1 MFFTDL
7 LLKAFFKWRN
17 AFCLG
22 MFFFGAPLIY
32 MIRDGIG
39 VAPNSTPFTFA
50 LMCGPLFLLL
60 PFRSLKTFY
69 RPNTIAYTLGTG
81 FLLMAA
87 IYLYA
92 YAPNRGW
99 FTNTIYESILFF
111 LNFYLLIAITT
122 VGVETLELKF
132 VTFAIAVSLLGTA
145 IFLLFLFRDPSFV
158 MGSRASIKF
167 NEDDTTG
174 NPHIFARGAFLGF
187 TASLIYLKHAVN
199 VSQLKKLIVQGG
211 MLLFLLAIILTQ
223 AFSTFISLFLM
234 LMLYV
239 LTNVSIK
246 SAKSYFLN
254 LITKWYFWLGLG
266 VVVYKAADFYNRNYE
281 MIRILSE
288 VIFARLTGLFN
299 TFFGGIFATTSPSA
313 GPASTFSKV
322 RSSDLSASGRIE
334 NVQKIMDGHAANIE
348 NGEIGKLL
356 FGNGYQHL
364 YVDIPVLEPLNS
376 FGIVGMIFFLAFFG
390 YISYQAYREI
400 RRPRSITTEFIAYAY
415 VYFFVYTFTGGLLI
429 DYIRWGFFI
438 LVCRFLP
445 LSLSPKK
452 RSNP

>member
-7 LLKAFFKWRN
+7 LLKTFFKWRN

-32 MIRDGIG
+32 MIRDGFR
-39 VAPNSTPFTFA
+39 VAPNSTAFTFA
-50 LMCGPLFLLL
+50 MMCGPLFLLL
-60 PFRSLKTFY
+60 PYKSLKTFY
-69 RPNTIAYTLGTG
+69 RPNTISYTLGSG

-87 IYLYA
+87 IYLYT

-122 VGVETLELKF
+122 VAAETLELKF
-132 VTFAIAVSLLGTA
+132 VTFAVVVSLLGTT

-158 MGSRASIKF
+158 IGSRASIKF
-167 NEDDTTG
+167 SENDTTG
-174 NPHIFARGAFLGF
+174 NPHIFARGAFLGL
-187 TASLIYLKHAVN
+187 TASLIYLKHAVGL
-199 VSQLKKLIVQGG
+199 SPLKKLIVQGG
-211 MLLFLLAIILTQ
+211 MLIFLLAIVLTQ
-223 AFSTFISLFLM
+223 AFSTFIAAFLM
-234 LMLYV
+234 LTLYTF
-239 LTNVSIK
+239 TNVTLK
-246 SAKSYFLN
+246 STKSFL
-254 LITKWYFWLGLG
+254 LHLFTKWYFWLGLAAFA
-266 VVVYKAADFYNRNYE
+266 YKAADFYNRNYE

-288 VIFARLTGLFN
+288 VIFARLTGVLN
-299 TFFGGIFATTSPSA
+299 TFFGDFFSTTTTSSA
-313 GPASTFSKV
+313 AKSAVSLVRDSDMSTT
-322 RSSDLSASGRIE
+322 GRLE
-334 NVQKIMDGHAANIE
+334 NVQKIIDGHAANIE

-356 FGNGYQHL
+356 FGNGYHHL
-364 YVDIPVLEPLNS
+364 YIDIPVLEPLNS
-376 FGIVGMIFFLAFFG
+376 FGIVGQIFFLVFFG

-415 VYFFVYTFTGGLLI
+415 VYFFVYTFTGGLII

-452 RSNP
+452 SS